1 MTNLSDPGVARAAS
15 GNRVALSL
23 RGVSKSFGSFTAND
37 RVDLDVAWGEIHAL
51 LGENGAGKTTLMR
64 IVTGLYEPDAGSI
77 SLDGE
82 PVRFRTPDHAL
93 RAGIGMVHQHFTLVP
108 TLTELEN
115 LALRPAWMPWHDGRA
130 DARRAAETVASTT
143 GLRVNYER
151 LVGDASVGEQQRLEI
166 VKLLC
171 RGTRVLIFDE
181 PSAALSPGEWDELAA
196 LMRRLAANGNAI
208 VLISHKLSEIFAV
221 ADRFTV
227 LRGGRV
233 AGSGAVSDVT
243 PQQLVTMMVGEAP
256 APTRE
261 RVQVKPGSEVL
272 AITKLSV
279 PRPGARPDAAPAL
292 GPLDLTVRA
301 GEIVGI
307 AGVAGSGQDELVEAI
322 LGVRPAIGDVWIG
335 GETSSRRTP
344 RNYFD
349 RGGALIPENRHR
361 HAIVESMTVWE
372 NIQLRALRGRPLLRN
387 GVIDIAAA
395 RANSRALMTEFDV
408 RAESESAIM
417 GRLSGGNQQK
427 AVLAREFAG
436 RPALLIAVQP
446 VRGLDVRA
454 TEFVY
459 RTLDEHRRAGVGI
472 LLISMDLDEVM
483 AMSDRII
490 VLAHGRSRGEL
501 AREDASR
508 AAIGAL
514 MTSTEAA

>member
-1 MTNLSDPGVARAAS
+1 M
-15 GNRVALSL
+15 
-23 RGVSKSFGSFTAND
+23 
-37 RVDLDVAWGEIHAL
+37 
-51 LGENGAGKTTLMR
+51 
-64 IVTGLYEPDAGSI
+64 
-77 SLDGE
+77 
-82 PVRFRTPDHAL
+82 
-93 RAGIGMVHQHFTLVP
+93 
-108 TLTELEN
+108 
-115 LALRPAWMPWHDGRA
+115 
-130 DARRAAETVASTT
+130 
-143 GLRVNYER
+143 
-151 LVGDASVGEQQRLEI
+151 
-166 VKLLC
+166 
-171 RGTRVLIFDE
+171 
-181 PSAALSPGEWDELAA
+181 
-196 LMRRLAANGNAI
+196 
-208 VLISHKLSEIFAV
+208 
-221 ADRFTV
+221 
-227 LRGGRV
+227 
-233 AGSGAVSDVT
+233 
-243 PQQLVTMMVGEAP
+243 
-256 APTRE
+256 
-261 RVQVKPGSEVL
+261 
-272 AITKLSV
+272 
-279 PRPGARPDAAPAL
+279 
-292 GPLDLTVRA
+292 
-301 GEIVGI
+301 
-307 AGVAGSGQDELVEAI
+307 
-322 LGVRPAIGDVWIG
+322 WIG